1 MAIAQ
6 TGAHTAESDGAL
18 RHRMISVDDLPIH
31 IVDSESP
38 GDLTFLFIHGW
49 PQNWQCFESAMRRLR
64 QLRPLF
70 RTVAFDLPGIG
81 ESETPVPASDKRTLA
96 GIVNGIIRALDLR
109 NVCLVGHDAGGMI
122 VYAYLFAFPG
132 VVQRAVIMNT
142 AVPGVDPWDEVIRNP
157 RMFHFAFHAVPGL
170 PERLVAGHEREYF
183 DYFYDAI
190 AATPQA
196 VSHAAR
202 DIYLAAY
209 QRPTALQTAF
219 DWYRAF
225 ERDAEDNKRFAS
237 SACKT
242 PVLYLRGGAER
253 GGFGLNRYV
262 HGLKLAGLSN
272 VSGRIIPHSGH
283 FAPDEQPV
291 AVAGLLR
298 EFASADGRPM
308 VEPIAMGG

>member
-1 MAIAQ
+1 MHAETQ
-6 TGAHTAESDGAL
+6 THSTDNDGAL

-49 PQNWQCFESAMRRLR
+49 PQNWQCFESVMLRLR

-70 RTVAFDLPGIG
+70 RTIAFDLPGIG
-81 ESETPVPASDKRTLA
+81 ESPTPPLANDKRTLA
-96 GIVNGIIRALDLR
+96 GIVNGIIRTLELR

-122 VYAYLFAFPG
+122 VYAYLFTYPG
-132 VVQRAVIMNT
+132 VVQRAVIMNV

-157 RMFHFAFHAVPGL
+157 RMFHFAFHAVHGL

-190 AATPQA
+190 AATPEGI
-196 VSHAAR
+196 SDRAR
-202 DIYLAAY
+202 DIYLGAY
-209 QRPTALQTAF
+209 QRPVSLQTGF

-237 SACKT
+237 SVCKT
-242 PVLYLRGGAER
+242 PVLYLRGGEER

-262 HGLKLAGLSN
+262 HGLKAAGLST

-283 FAPDEQPV
+283 FAPDEQPN
-291 AVAGLLR
+291 AVAALLR
-298 EFASADGRPM
+298 EFASADGRSM
-308 VEPIAMGG
+308 MESIALGG